1 MNFRILVA
9 GIAMICITQPAYSAE
24 DVYLIPP
31 DSIDKMISEMKVELE
46 ALPPATTEL
55 SRQIDGV
62 VENVLSTM
70 EFASNALKKGNL
82 SIVVDSL
89 GLAKGSLNVAI
100 TKLPNVAVMPN
111 EKLMSAL
118 EGKGLTKKDVENVKA
133 LMVSMADVELSALP
147 EMSGL
152 IDRVQKSGMN
162 IANLNASLEKIGSS
176 TENVVRQI
184 RLDTSNFT
192 NFAKSLQSIINNQS
206 NIGNFSRE
214 IGRAV
219 ANLGGSL
226 QQAADAIAYSIAAG
240 VNVNFESAAQ
250 GYGFDSFASAVD
262 AYNAAHGTN
271 YTVRSAKE
279 ALGR

>member
-1 MNFRILVA
+1 
-9 GIAMICITQPAYSAE
+9 MICITQPAYSAE
-24 DVYLIPP
+24 DVDLIPP

-100 TKLPNVAVMPN
+100 TKLPNVAVRPN
-111 EKLMSAL
+111 EKLMSEL
-118 EGKGLTKKDVENVKA
+118 EGKGLTKIDVENVKA
-133 LMVSMADVELSALP
+133 LMMNMADVELSALP

-192 NFAKSLQSIINNQS
+192 NFARSLQSIINNPS
-206 NIGNFSRE
+206 LIGNFSRE

-271 YTVRSAKE
+271 YTVQSAKE